1 MNKSISAKLSLDLV
15 SRLDFIAE
23 SKKVT
28 RQHLI
33 SEILSNYVLSN
44 TDICEADGLSP
55 HFIKKIQHMI
65 DLYSGCGFFTLK
77 QLFGYDEWVK
87 LPDNRTIGKKFKQA
101 VIDNK
106 FPLVKIGPK
115 KCGNEQQYILNHKEK
130 YKFIDL
136 FAGIGGFHIGL
147 DRAGAHCVFSSEID
161 KYARMTYKENFY
173 HKNKELFD
181 NGFFNDDIT
190 KISDYKKDIPDFD
203 ILCGGFP
210 CQPFSQAG
218 FKRGFDEAKE
228 NRGNMFNII
237 SNIIEAKRP
246 KAFFLENVRHLLKHD
261 NGKTFDIIR
270 NRLEN
275 ELNYSFYYKIIKASD
290 YGLPQHRPRIFMVGF
305 RKGSVD
311 LPEFKFPEPQPL
323 TLSMSDV
330 FLGQCN
336 KEIGFTLRVG
346 GRRSGVHDRRNWDGY
361 IVDGETRYLTPIEG
375 KKMQGFPE
383 NFLFPVSEVQAM
395 KQLGNSVAINAVE
408 ATAREIIKYI
418 DKNVV

>member
-1 MNKSISAKLSLDLV
+1 
-15 SRLDFIAE
+15 
-23 SKKVT
+23 
-28 RQHLI
+28 
-33 SEILSNYVLSN
+33 
-44 TDICEADGLSP
+44 
-55 HFIKKIQHMI
+55 MI
-65 DLYSGCGFFTLK
+65 NLYSGSGFFTLK
-77 QLFGYDEWVK
+77 QLFGHDEWVK

-101 VIDNK
+101 VVDNE
-106 FPLVKIGPK
+106 FPQVKLGPK
-115 KCGNEQQYILNHKEK
+115 TCSNEQQYILNKSDQ

-147 DRAGAHCVFSSEID
+147 DRAGARCVFSSEID

-181 NGFFNDDIT
+181 NGLFNSDIT
-190 KISDYKKDIPDFD
+190 KISDYKNEIPDFD

-218 FKRGFDEAKE
+218 FKRGFDETKE

-237 SNIIEAKRP
+237 SNIIEEKRP
-246 KAFFLENVRHLLKHD
+246 QAFFLENVRHLLKHD
-261 NGKTFDIIR
+261 NGNTFDVIK
-270 NRLEN
+270 NRLEK
-275 ELNYSFYYKIIKASD
+275 ELNYTFHYKVIKASD

-323 TLSMSDV
+323 ILSMSDI
-330 FLGQCN
+330 FSGQCN
-336 KEIGFTLRVG
+336 KKIGFTLRVG

-361 IVDGETRYLTPIEG
+361 IVDGETRYLTPVEG

-383 NFLFPVSEVQAM
+383 SFYFPVSEVQAM

-408 ATAREIIKYI
+408 ATAKEIIKYI
-418 DKNVV
+418 DKHRNLLS